1 MVAPR
6 RQGAVIPAGCTMQT
20 NAPRR
25 LGSEES
31 RERPD
36 QDVSAHVLGWY
47 DPDSVTFDDQRP
59 TDSILADEDSVEA
72 DLATVRNSERS

>member
-6 RQGAVIPAGCTMQT
+6 RQGAVSPAGCTMQT

-25 LGSEES
+25 LDSEDS

-47 DPDSVTFDDQRP
+47 DPDSVTFDDEWS
-59 TDSILADEDSVEA
+59 DSEETGTEDPREVDPVAAS
-72 DLATVRNSERS
+72 R